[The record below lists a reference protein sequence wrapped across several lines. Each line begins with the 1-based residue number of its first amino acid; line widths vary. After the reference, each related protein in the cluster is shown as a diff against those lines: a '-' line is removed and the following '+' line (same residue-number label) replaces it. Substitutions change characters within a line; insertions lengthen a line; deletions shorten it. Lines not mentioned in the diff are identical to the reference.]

1 MSGST
6 DIGENL
12 FFNLTDENN
21 SLVGSIDNVE
31 RISLI
36 IIGVLGGIA
45 SLIYSLKK
53 VKFFRCSVCGKMFC
67 CECKQTTNDNNIEDP
82 LPKYPE
88 TQT

>member
-12 FFNLTDENN
+12 FLNLTDENN
-21 SLVGSIDNVE
+21 SLVGSIDNIE

-53 VKFFRCSVCGKMFC
+53 VKFFRCSVCGKLFC
-67 CECKQTTNDNNIEDP
+67 CECKQTTNDNNIQQNQQLDQ
-82 LPKYPE
+82 E
-88 TQT
+88 TQL

>member
-21 SLVGSIDNVE
+21 SLVKNVDEAE

-36 IIGVLGGIA
+36 VIGVLGGIA

-67 CECKQTTNDNNIEDP
+67 CECNQTTNENNIEQKPP
-82 LPKYPE
+82 LNLE
-88 TQT
+88 N

>member
-6 DIGENL
+6 DTGQSL
-12 FFNLTDENN
+12 FFNLTDETN
-21 SLVGSIDNVE
+21 SLVGSVDEAE

-53 VKFFRCSVCGKMFC
+53 VKFFRCSVCGKLFC
-67 CECKQTTNDNNIEDP
+67 CECRQNTNDNNIEQNP
-82 LPKYPE
+82 PKDQE
-88 TQT
+88 SQL